1 MKKPS
6 KKVVLILIAII
17 LTWITLTFCG
27 IIPSFNKKKKCVKK
41 VHIEREEPTRILK
54 PVIYLYPTEK
64 TDVKIQLDYQG
75 KIIADYPTYDPL
87 IKGWEV
93 IAYPDGHL
101 INKADNKEY
110 SYLFWEG
117 TPTNKIKWDLST
129 GFVVKGSEVR
139 EFLQKTLSKMG
150 LTPKEYNEFIV
161 FWYPLMKDNPYNL
174 IHFSG
179 EQYLRSAPLKITP
192 IPNSMLRVFMVYK
205 PLTEKMEIKEQEIG
219 QFERKGFSVI
229 EWGGTIIK

>member
-1 MKKPS
+1 MS
-6 KKVVLILIAII
+6 FLGLIPNFLG
-17 LTWITLTFCG
+17 LEMFC
-27 IIPSFNKKKKCVKK
+27 PE
-41 VHIEREEPTRILK
+41 ERDLK
-54 PVIYLYPTEK
+54 PVIYLYPTQK
-64 TDVKIQLDYQG
+64 TYVKIQLDYQG
-75 KIIADYPTYDPL
+75 KIIADFPTYNSAT
-87 IKGWEV
+87 KGWDV
-93 IAYPDGHL
+93 IAFPDGHL

-110 SYLFWEG
+110 SYIFWEG
-117 TPTNKIKWDLST
+117 TPTNKINWDLSK

-192 IPNSMLRVFMVYK
+192 KPNSMLRVFMVYK
-205 PLTEKMEIKEQEIG
+205 PLAEKIEIIEQEIST
-219 QFERKGFSVI
+219 FERTGFSVI
-229 EWGGTIIK
+229 EWGGTILK